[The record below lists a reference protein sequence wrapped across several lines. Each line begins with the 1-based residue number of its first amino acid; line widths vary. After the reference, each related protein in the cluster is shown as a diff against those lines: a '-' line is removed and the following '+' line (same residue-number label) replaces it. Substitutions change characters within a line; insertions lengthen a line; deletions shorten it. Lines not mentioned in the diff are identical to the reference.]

1 MPRVVKIRQ
10 KANTWRRRRADA
22 QRKRRDKRASFNTT
36 GVEFTRKYLSAS
48 MQHVRCAWFV
58 VDEPLLMLA
67 LSFRKKVTKSV
78 EIASEP

>member
-1 MPRVVKIRQ
+1 L
-10 KANTWRRRRADA
+10 
-22 QRKRRDKRASFNTT
+22 RKQGAERGSEEDR
-36 GVEFTRKYLSAS
+36 GEELSAS
-48 MQHVRCAWFV
+48 IQHVRCAWLV